1 MKTRM
6 KEYWSKLKA
15 EYENK
20 YKENIFKNY
29 EQTVPVFKEF
39 RDFLNE
45 LKSKYPTNVNI
56 ICILA
61 SVELELGY
69 QKTAI
74 KLLEDFI
81 SKYKD
86 LISNID

>member
-61 SVELELGY
+61 SVELELVE
-69 QKTAI
+69 KDVMKNEI
-74 KLLEDFI
+74 KEITKYIWNIIKDF
-81 SKYKD
+81 
-86 LISNID
+86 